1 MINDDLMNE
10 PFQTKILLKTPLMV
24 QISRND
30 ISKQLKSQCFFG
42 QMIFRIMTINDIH
55 FCM

>member
-1 MINDDLMNE
+1 MNE

-30 ISKQLKSQCFFG
+30 ISKQLKSQWFFG
-42 QMIFRIMTINDIH
+42 QLSSAVDRGFELRSGQTKDY
-55 FCM
+55 